1 MTVKGTRS
9 EVVEGPSRS
18 SGRIS
23 GRSQADRR
31 DQTRAALLE
40 SAARHLSRFG
50 YGNVVLEQV
59 ARDAGYTRGALY
71 YLFAD
76 KQELSLAVIQW
87 VLETWDEE
95 VAPQIDAEA
104 DPVAALFA
112 LARGHARFCRRDL
125 AGVAMALRVEFA
137 GQDHPVGRVVE
148 AAYAELVERCEQ
160 LISVARESG
169 TLPSGPPARV
179 TAQALVGALEGVTIA
194 LSGQRAYDELYAAQ
208 VAAGVLGLEPPEQP

>member
-1 MTVKGTRS
+1 MS
-9 EVVEGPSRS
+9 VVEGPSTS

-23 GRSQADRR
+23 RRTQADRR

-40 SAARHLSRFG
+40 SAAQHLSRFG
-50 YGNVVLEQV
+50 YGNVVLEHV

-76 KQELSLAVIQW
+76 KQELSLAVIGW

-95 VAPQIDAEA
+95 VAPLVDAEA

-125 AGVAMALRVEFA
+125 ARVAMALRVEFS
-137 GQDHPVGRVVE
+137 GQDHPVGQVVE
-148 AAYAELVERCEQ
+148 AAYGDLVERCGR
-160 LISVARESG
+160 LITAGRRAGSVPA
-169 TLPSGPPARV
+169 GPPARV

-194 LSGQRAYDELYAAQ
+194 LAGQRAYDERYAAQ
-208 VAAGVLGLEPPEQP
+208 VAAGVLGLDPAEER